1 MEGACSAVVQGA
13 PASVNAHIRN
23 EMESHGFEDW
33 ARAGREISAMY
44 AREGD
49 PLQAL
54 SQLSP
59 PVPVL
64 HVYVEPRAPEYLSA
78 QEAFARDHSWFAVRC
93 LEGGKSLP
101 DARSA

>member
-1 MEGACSAVVQGA
+1 M
-13 PASVNAHIRN
+13 
-23 EMESHGFEDW
+23 
-33 ARAGREISAMY
+33 
-44 AREGD
+44 
-49 PLQAL
+49 QAL

-78 QEAFARDHSWFAVRC
+78 QEAFARDHSWFAVRR

-101 DARSA
+101 DAG